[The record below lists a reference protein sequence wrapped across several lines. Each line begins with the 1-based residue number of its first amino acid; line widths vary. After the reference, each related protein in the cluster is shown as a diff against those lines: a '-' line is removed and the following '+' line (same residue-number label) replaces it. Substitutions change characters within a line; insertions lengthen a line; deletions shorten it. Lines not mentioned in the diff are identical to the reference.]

1 MEILKLKNTITELT
15 NSVSRLRSKWGVG
28 LENRISQME
37 DTPTENTLAEARR
50 VKTMENTYRVKI
62 R

>member
-1 MEILKLKNTITELT
+1 MEILKLKNAVTELT
-15 NSVSRLRSKWGVG
+15 NSVSRLRSKWGI
-28 LENRISQME
+28 EDRISQME
-37 DTPTENTLAEARR
+37 DTSTENTLAEARR